1 MSETF
6 RVFAVDDDP
15 FVLDIIHRI
24 LDTECE
30 VETFDSVEACAPRL
44 ETVKPDMFL
53 LDVRMPGMDG
63 YAFCRQLKDDEN
75 FSTIPVTFVSGQDT
89 IDARIKGY
97 DAGGEDFIVKPF
109 EVEEVLRKVKVAK
122 QIVQARLALE
132 QQAKEAQKFSF
143 MVMSTMEEAGI
154 ALNFMCQLVAWETE
168 QDIANGLLELL
179 QRYRLEGV
187 VQTRI
192 AGRSLTVSAA
202 GINLPLEVSV
212 MNHVSGL
219 DRIFDFRNRSV
230 HNFERV
236 TLMVSNLPLDNPDYC
251 GRLRDNLSIA
261 AKGAESKLQSLE
273 ALELN
278 SRNQAGILATLDY
291 VRASAEALRQANQ
304 KSHMAADNLM
314 IAVEQKLVN
323 AFVHL
328 GLTENQEHKVSDLV
342 SEVMKQQ
349 QELLDNSEETDHVL
363 KDLGERLGQLGLGAA
378 KNA

>member
-1 MSETF
+1 MIEAF
-6 RVFAVDDDP
+6 KVFAVDDDP
-15 FVLDIIHRI
+15 FVLDIVRRI
-24 LDTECE
+24 LEPDCT
-30 VETFDSVEACAPRL
+30 VETFDSVETCAPRL

-75 FSTIPVTFVSGQDT
+75 FSHIPVTFVSGQDS
-89 IDARIKGY
+89 IDARVKGY

-109 EVEEVLRKVKVAK
+109 EGEEVLRKVKVAK
-122 QIVQARLALE
+122 QIVQGRLALE
-132 QQAKEAQKFSF
+132 QQAKDAQKFSF

-168 QDIANGLLELL
+168 QDIAAGLLELL

-192 AGRSLTVSAA
+192 AGRSLTLSAA
-202 GINLPLEVSV
+202 GANLPLEVSV
-212 MNHVSGL
+212 MNHVSRL

-230 HNFERV
+230 HNFDRV

-278 SRNQAGILATLDY
+278 SRNQAGILATLDH
-291 VRASAEALRQANQ
+291 VRGSAETLRQANQ
-304 KSHMAADNLM
+304 KNRAAAAELTHALD
-314 IAVEQKLVN
+314 QKLAN
-323 AFVHL
+323 AYVHM
-328 GLTENQEHKVSDLV
+328 GLTDNQERQMTNLV
-342 SEVMKQQ
+342 SEVMQQ
-349 QELLDNSEETDHVL
+349 QQDMLDNSNETDRVL
-363 KDLGERLGQLGLGAA
+363 KDLGDRLGQLGLGAA